1 MASWVALNLRRA
13 IEDGRFVPH
22 FQPKVNLRTSRLVGF
37 EALARWKYP
46 PREFVSPEEFIPLI
60 EEAGLATKFTE
71 RMLQTVFAAAR
82 DLVPEP
88 LFVSVN
94 ISPVQM
100 LEGNL
105 AELICR
111 VADQEAFSLHR
122 LVVEVTENA
131 FVDNLKIA
139 YACAKSLKD
148 LGVRLALD
156 DFGTGYSNLYHLQAL
171 PFDEI
176 KIGMSFVRS
185 MLRQRESRKIIAAVV
200 GLGHSLDL
208 VTVAEGIED
217 IAQAAMLVRMGC
229 DRGQGWLYGKPV
241 PAEKLAKL
249 IAAWE
254 PPPSFRHSEAH
265 ETAELCPYLEAQP
278 ALRLAQLRAIYD
290 GAPVGLCFV
299 DSKLRFVTINER
311 LAATNHCS
319 VAEHLGQSVSEI
331 NPELFVQIEP
341 FLQLALRGEASH
353 DLEIRASGAPPDFS
367 ERTLL
372 ATCQPV
378 RDEAGEVVGV
388 SIAMIDITARRA
400 AEQALRDS
408 ETPLQLL
415 RKDF

>member
-1 MASWVALNLRRA
+1 MASWVAPNLRRA

-22 FQPKVNLRTSRLVGF
+22 FQPKVDLRTSRLVGF

-71 RMLQTVFAAAR
+71 RMLHTVFAAAR
-82 DLVPEP
+82 DLLPEP

-105 AELICR
+105 AALICR

-122 LVVEVTENA
+122 LVVEVTESA

-139 YACAKSLKD
+139 FACAKSLKD

-185 MLRQRESRKIIAAVV
+185 ILRQRESRKIIAAVV

-249 IAAWE
+249 IAAWD

-290 GAPVGLCFV
+290 GAPLGLCFV
-299 DSKLRFVTINER
+299 DSKLRFVTCNER

-367 ERTLL
+367 ERTRL

-388 SIAMIDITARRA
+388 SLAMIDITARRG
-400 AEQALRDS
+400 QSRRCGTLRHVCS
-408 ETPLQLL
+408 
-415 RKDF
+415 F

>member
-1 MASWVALNLRRA
+1 
-13 IEDGRFVPH
+13 
-22 FQPKVNLRTSRLVGF
+22 
-37 EALARWKYP
+37 
-46 PREFVSPEEFIPLI
+46 
-60 EEAGLATKFTE
+60 
-71 RMLQTVFAAAR
+71 
-82 DLVPEP
+82 
-88 LFVSVN
+88 
-94 ISPVQM
+94 
-100 LEGNL
+100 
-105 AELICR
+105 
-111 VADQEAFSLHR
+111 
-122 LVVEVTENA
+122 VVEVTENA

-156 DFGTGYSNLYHLQAL
+156 DVGTGYSNLYHLQAL